1 MTTKPVPAAFG
12 AVVLGLVGASALIAL
27 ERPAQE
33 TRKPS
38 GQGVFPGETRALHGS
53 AALLAASVLADSGIE
68 HYRGS
73 FENPGMFAPLISATL
88 ALVAGAEGAAAASPG
103 AGAFRRSAYGLSIGI
118 GATGLAFHIYNIF
131 KRPGGWSWLNLF
143 YGAPVG
149 APAALSACG
158 IVGLGAERLAR
169 QSAPAPRFFGIS
181 AGRLLGAFSSLA
193 LAGTVAE
200 VALLHFRGA
209 FQNPF
214 MWAPVTLPPV
224 ASVVMAKASLEPP
237 SPKHPFTR
245 AWLWATALLGFIG
258 MGFHAYGVSRAMGGW
273 RNWSQNVIDGPP
285 LPAPPS
291 FSALSIA
298 ALSALSLIEKEADD
312 VPRKAA

>member
-1 MTTKPVPAAFG
+1 MTAKPVPATIG
-12 AVVLGLVGASALIAL
+12 AIVLGLVGASALIAL
-27 ERPAQE
+27 EALTQKPRRPKE
-33 TRKPS
+33 
-38 GQGVFPGETRALHGS
+38 QGAFPGETRALHGS
-53 AALLAASVLADSGIE
+53 AALLAASVLADSAME

-88 ALVAGAEGAAAASPG
+88 ALVAGGEGAAVASPG
-103 AGAFRRSAYGLSIGI
+103 ARAFRRSAYGLSIGV
-118 GATGLAFHIYNIF
+118 GATGLAFHIYNVF

-149 APAALSACG
+149 APAALSVCG
-158 IVGLGAERLAR
+158 IVGLGAERLAD
-169 QSAPAPRFFGIS
+169 QSSPRPRFFGVS
-181 AGRLLGAFSSLA
+181 AGRLLSAFSSLA
-193 LAGTVAE
+193 LAGTVSE

-224 ASVVMAKASLEPP
+224 ASALMAKASIEPP
-237 SPKHPFTR
+237 SRKHNFTR
-245 AWLWATALLGFIG
+245 AWLWVTTLLGFIG

-273 RNWSQNVIDGPP
+273 RNWSQNLLDGPP

-291 FSALSIA
+291 FSALSA
-298 ALSALSLIEKEADD
+298 TALTALSLIEKEADD
-312 VPRKAA
+312 ISRKAA